1 MKSTHFNTLIGIS
14 IAWFTITLTAILK
27 SNLTVAAY
35 GFLMSSL
42 MSAFIIGAVCH
53 FEGMNKDR
61 RWTAPYGS
69 DSTLVSALQKRYSNW
84 VNVLNDMVNVTLF
97 SEDFAK
103 LHNTLCQLRSFRQS
117 LTGDSLF
124 TLQAARVDEII
135 KSFEDSLK
143 SAYE

>member
-61 RWTAPYGS
+61 R
-69 DSTLVSALQKRYSNW
+69 
-84 VNVLNDMVNVTLF
+84 
-97 SEDFAK
+97 
-103 LHNTLCQLRSFRQS
+103 
-117 LTGDSLF
+117 
-124 TLQAARVDEII
+124 
-135 KSFEDSLK
+135 
-143 SAYE
+143 